1 MKSMTCLVKRAEYAP
16 PYGAAVVVTSER
28 VARYGSMTDA
38 SRAPR
43 ILRPT
48 VRSEIEP
55 ELAAAVPHLP
65 GPAAW
70 RARLL
75 LPLAFTGGLAS
86 LGIEFAAAR
95 LLAPFFGQSL
105 FIWGTLIGLILIY
118 LTIGYYAGGRLA
130 DRRPDARL
138 LFQITA
144 AAALLTA
151 AIPIVSRPILSL
163 AQTGFAQLS
172 VGLVLGSLLS
182 VIILFAAPVI
192 LLGMVSPFVIRLR
205 IRQLE
210 TAGNAAGAVYALST
224 LGSILGTFLP
234 VFWLIPT
241 YGTRPTIFVLAFLLG
256 TISAVGLYEP
266 GRRRLYLMIP
276 VVILAL
282 ALLSGGGIRAAA
294 YGTRVYETESAYNYI
309 QVVRVG
315 SETQL
320 LLDEGSA
327 IHSIYDPTTLYT
339 HGYWDD
345 VLLAPYFGAG
355 HAPGR
360 VALVGLAGGTVARQ
374 FTAIDGPMPIDGV
387 EIDPKIV
394 DVGRRYFD
402 MTEPNL
408 RVTVADGRYWMATQ
422 AGRYDVILV
431 DAYRQPYI
439 PFYLTTREFFESA
452 KAHLAPDGVL
462 AINVGRTPTDNR
474 LVDALSGT
482 LNAVF
487 DNVYVID
494 SNRRF
499 TNSVIYATSSP
510 AGVDQFVARAK
521 AETNPRLRPIALEAL
536 QTGNVRKVPA
546 NGIVFTDDLAP
557 VERLIDDIILSYIR
571 TSR

>member
-1 MKSMTCLVKRAEYAP
+1 M
-16 PYGAAVVVTSER
+16 
-28 VARYGSMTDA
+28 
-38 SRAPR
+38 
-43 ILRPT
+43 RP
-48 VRSEIEP
+48 EITP
-55 ELAAAVPHLP
+55 ELAALP
-65 GPAAW
+65 QLTSPAAAW
-70 RARLL
+70 RRRLL

-130 DRRPDARL
+130 DRRPDSRL
-138 LFQITA
+138 LFQLTA

-163 AQTGFAQLS
+163 AQSGFAQVS

-182 VIILFAAPVI
+182 VIVLFAAPVI

-205 IRQLE
+205 IRELE

-224 LGSILGTFLP
+224 LGSILGTFVP

-241 YGTRPTIFVLAFLLG
+241 YGTRPTIFILAFVLG
-256 TISAVGLYEP
+256 AISAVGLYEP
-266 GRRRLYLMIP
+266 GRRRLYLLIP
-276 VVILAL
+276 ALIVGL
-282 ALLSGGGIRAAA
+282 ALLSGGAIRAAA
-294 YGTRVYETESAYNYI
+294 YGTRVFETESAYNYI
-309 QVVRVG
+309 QVVQAG
-315 SETQL
+315 TETQL

-327 IHSIYDPTTLYT
+327 VHSIYDPTSLYT

-345 VLLAPYFGAG
+345 VLLAPYFGSG
-355 HAPGR
+355 QVPR
-360 VALVGLAGGTVARQ
+360 RIALVGLAGGTVARQ
-374 FTAIDGPMPIDGV
+374 FTAVDGAIPIDGV
-387 EIDPKIV
+387 ELDPKIV

-408 RVTVADGRYWMATQ
+408 HVTVADGRYWMATRV
-422 AGRYDVILV
+422 GRYDVILI

-439 PFYLTTREFFESA
+439 PFYLTTREFFENA
-452 KAHLAPDGVL
+452 KAHLQPDGVL

-487 DNVYVID
+487 PNVFTIET
-494 SNRRF
+494 NARF
-499 TNSVIYATSSP
+499 TNTVIYATSSP
-510 AGVDQFVARAK
+510 ATVKQFVTRAR
-521 AETNPRLRPIALEAL
+521 AETNLKLQPIIAAALA
-536 QTGNVRKVPA
+536 TGNIRRVPA

-571 TSR
+571 SSR

>member
-1 MKSMTCLVKRAEYAP
+1 M
-16 PYGAAVVVTSER
+16 
-28 VARYGSMTDA
+28 A
-38 SRAPR
+38 S
-43 ILRPT
+43 
-48 VRSEIEP
+48 
-55 ELAAAVPHLP
+55 VPQLP
-65 GPAAW
+65 SPAASW
-70 RARLL
+70 RQRLL

-138 LFQITA
+138 LFQLA
-144 AAALLTA
+144 GAAALLTA
-151 AIPIVSRPILSL
+151 AIPIVSRPILSV
-163 AQTGFAQLS
+163 AQSGFAQVS
-172 VGLVLGSLLS
+172 VGLALGSLIS
-182 VIILFAAPVI
+182 VIVLFAAPVI

-205 IRQLE
+205 IRELE

-256 TISAVGLYEP
+256 AISTAGLYEP
-266 GRRRLYLMIP
+266 GRRRLYLLLP
-276 VVILAL
+276 VVIVAL
-282 ALLSGGGIRAAA
+282 GLLSGGAIRGAA
-294 YGTRVYETESAYNYI
+294 YGVRVYETESAYNYI
-309 QVVRVG
+309 QVIRTG
-315 SETQL
+315 TETQL

-327 IHSIYDPTTLYT
+327 VHSIYDPTSLYT

-345 VLLAPYFGAG
+345 ALLARYFGSG
-355 HAPGR
+355 RAPSR

-408 RVTVADGRYWMATQ
+408 TVTVADGRYW
-422 AGRYDVILV
+422 ILV

-452 KAHLAPDGVL
+452 KAHLKPDGVL
-462 AINVGRTPTDNR
+462 AINVGRTPADNR

-487 DNVYVID
+487 PNVFVLD

-510 AGVDQFVARAK
+510 ASVDQFIARAG
-521 AETNPRLRPIALEAL
+521 AETNPKLQPIAAEAL
-536 QTGNVRKVPA
+536 QTGGVRQVRA

-571 TSR
+571 SSR

>member
-1 MKSMTCLVKRAEYAP
+1 
-16 PYGAAVVVTSER
+16 
-28 VARYGSMTDA
+28 
-38 SRAPR
+38 
-43 ILRPT
+43 
-48 VRSEIEP
+48 VRSEIES
-55 ELAAAVPHLP
+55 ELAGRRQLP
-65 GPAAW
+65 SPASLW
-70 RARLL
+70 RGRLL

-151 AIPIVSRPILSL
+151 AIPLVSRPILSL

-182 VIILFAAPVI
+182 VIVLFAAPVI

-241 YGTRPTIFVLAFLLG
+241 YGTRPTIFILALLLG
-256 TISAVGLYEP
+256 AISTAGLVES
-266 GRRRLYLMIP
+266 GRRRLYLLVP
-276 VVILAL
+276 VVILVL
-282 ALLSGGGIRAAA
+282 GLLSGGAIRGAA
-294 YGTRVYETESAYNYI
+294 YGTRVYETESAYSYI
-309 QVVRVG
+309 QVIRQG

-320 LLDEGSA
+320 LLDEGTA
-327 IHSIYDPTTLYT
+327 VHSIYDPTTLYT

-345 VLLAPYFGAG
+345 VLLAPYFGDG

-374 FTAIDGPMPIDGV
+374 FTAIDGPLPIDGV
-387 EIDPKIV
+387 EIDPKLV

-408 RVTVADGRYWMATQ
+408 HVTVADGRYWMATQ

-439 PFYLTTREFFESA
+439 PFYLTTREFFQSA
-452 KAHLAPDGVL
+452 KAHLTPGGVL
-462 AINVGRTPTDNR
+462 AINVGRTPSDTR

-487 DNVYVID
+487 PRVFVIE

-499 TNSVIYATSSP
+499 TNSVLFATSGP
-510 AGVDQFVARAK
+510 ASVDRFVSLARS
-521 AETNPRLRPIALEAL
+521 ETNPKLQPIIADALA
-536 QTGNVRKVPA
+536 TGDIHQVPPD
-546 NGIVFTDDLAP
+546 GIVFTDDLAP

-571 TSR
+571 SSR

>member
-1 MKSMTCLVKRAEYAP
+1 MAAASFVTCERAAGYRLLTGGRA
-16 PYGAAVVVTSER
+16 
-28 VARYGSMTDA
+28 
-38 SRAPR
+38 APR
-43 ILRPT
+43 ILKRTLRP
-48 VRSEIEP
+48 EIELHP
-55 ELAAAVPHLP
+55 VPRLP
-65 GPAAW
+65 SPAASW
-70 RARLL
+70 RQRLL

-138 LFQITA
+138 LFQLAA

-151 AIPIVSRPILSL
+151 AIPIVSRPILSV
-163 AQTGFAQLS
+163 AQSGFAQVS
-172 VGLVLGSLLS
+172 VGLVLGSLIS
-182 VIILFAAPVI
+182 VIVLFAAPVI

-205 IRQLE
+205 IRHLE

-256 TISAVGLYEP
+256 AISTAGLYEP
-266 GRRRLYLMIP
+266 GRRRLYLLIP
-276 VVILAL
+276 VLILVL
-282 ALLSGGGIRAAA
+282 ALLSGGAIRGAA
-294 YGTRVYETESAYNYI
+294 YGERVYETESAYNYI
-309 QVVRVG
+309 QVIRSG
-315 SETQL
+315 NETQL

-327 IHSIYDPTTLYT
+327 VHSIYDPTSLYT

-345 VLLAPYFGAG
+345 ALLAPYFGSG

-402 MTEPNL
+402 MNEPNL
-408 RVTVADGRYWMATQ
+408 HVTVADGRYWMATQ
-422 AGRYDVILV
+422 
-431 DAYRQPYI
+431 
-439 PFYLTTREFFESA
+439 ESA
-452 KAHLAPDGVL
+452 KAHLSPGGVL

-487 DNVYVID
+487 ENVFVLD

-510 AGVDQFVARAK
+510 ASVDQFIARAG
-521 AETNPRLRPIALEAL
+521 AETNPKLQPIAAEAL
-536 QTGNVRKVPA
+536 QTGGVRQVRP

-571 TSR
+571 SSG

>member
-1 MKSMTCLVKRAEYAP
+1 MKSMTCLLERAEFGV
-16 PYGAAVVVTSER
+16 PYGAADVVTRER
-28 VARYGSMTDA
+28 VAGHRSVTVDHGP
-38 SRAPR
+38 PR
-43 ILRPT
+43 ILRRS
-48 VRSEIEP
+48 VRPEIES
-55 ELAAAVPHLP
+55 E
-65 GPAAW
+65 PAALP
-70 RARLL
+70 RLPSPAAGLRYSLL

-130 DRRPDARL
+130 DGRPDARL
-138 LFQITA
+138 LFQLTA

-163 AQTGFAQLS
+163 AQTGFAQIS
-172 VGLVLGSLLS
+172 VGLVLGSLIS
-182 VIILFAAPVI
+182 VLVLFAAPVI

-205 IRQLE
+205 IRQLD

-256 TISAVGLYEP
+256 VVSTAGLYEP
-266 GRRRLYLMIP
+266 GRHRLYLLIP
-276 VVILAL
+276 VVIGVL

-294 YGTRVYETESAYNYI
+294 YGTRVYEAESAYNYI
-309 QVVRVG
+309 QVVRTG
-315 SETQL
+315 NEMQL

-327 IHSIYDPTTLYT
+327 VHSIYDPTTLYT

-345 VLLAPYFGAG
+345 VLLAPYFGS
-355 HAPGR
+355 GR
-360 VALVGLAGGTVARQ
+360 VPARIALVGLAGGTVARQ
-374 FTAIDGPMPIDGV
+374 FTEIDGPIPIDGV

-394 DVGRRYFD
+394 EVGRRYFD

-408 RVTVADGRYWMATQ
+408 HVTVADGRYWMATQ
-422 AGRYDVILV
+422 AERYDVILV

-439 PFYLTTREFFESA
+439 PFYLTTREFFQSA
-452 KAHLAPDGVL
+452 KAHMARDGVL
-462 AINVGRTPTDNR
+462 AINVGRTPTDTR

-487 DNVYVID
+487 PNVFVIE
-494 SNRRF
+494 SNRRY
-499 TNSVIYATSSP
+499 TNSVIYATAS
-510 AGVDQFVARAK
+510 AVTVDQFIARAQ
-521 AETNPRLRPIALEAL
+521 AETNPKLQPIVAEAL
-536 QTGNVRKVPA
+536 VSGDVRRVGP

-557 VERLIDDIILSYIR
+557 VERLIDDIILGYIR

>member
-1 MKSMTCLVKRAEYAP
+1 MAPASLLHLNGRRVTGLLTGGRA
-16 PYGAAVVVTSER
+16 
-28 VARYGSMTDA
+28 
-38 SRAPR
+38 APR
-43 ILRPT
+43 ILKRTLRP
-48 VRSEIEP
+48 EIES
-55 ELAAAVPHLP
+55 ELASVPRLP
-65 GPAAW
+65 SPAASW
-70 RARLL
+70 RQRLL

-138 LFQITA
+138 LFQLA
-144 AAALLTA
+144 GAAALLTA
-151 AIPIVSRPILSL
+151 AIPILSRPILSL
-163 AQTGFAQLS
+163 AQSGFAQVS
-172 VGLVLGSLLS
+172 VGLVLGSLIS
-182 VIILFAAPVI
+182 VIVLFAAPVI

-205 IRQLE
+205 IRELE

-256 TISAVGLYEP
+256 AISTAGLYEP
-266 GRRRLYLMIP
+266 GRRRLYLLLP
-276 VVILAL
+276 VVIVAL
-282 ALLSGGGIRAAA
+282 GLLSGGAIRGAA
-294 YGTRVYETESAYNYI
+294 YGVRVYETESAYNYI
-309 QVVRVG
+309 QVIRTG
-315 SETQL
+315 TETQL

-327 IHSIYDPTTLYT
+327 VHSIYDPTSLYT

-345 VLLAPYFGAG
+345 ALLAPYFGSG
-355 HAPGR
+355 RAPSR

-408 RVTVADGRYWMATQ
+408 HVTVADGRYWMATQ
-422 AGRYDVILV
+422 AGQYDVILV

-439 PFYLTTREFFESA
+439 PFYLTTREFFETA
-452 KAHLAPDGVL
+452 KAHLNPGGVL

-487 DNVYVID
+487 PNVFVLD

-510 AGVDQFVARAK
+510 ASVDQFAARAS
-521 AETNPRLRPIALEAL
+521 AETNPKLQPIAAEAL
-536 QTGNVRKVPA
+536 QTGGVRQVRA

-571 TSR
+571 SSR

>member
-1 MKSMTCLVKRAEYAP
+1 L
-16 PYGAAVVVTSER
+16 
-28 VARYGSMTDA
+28 
-38 SRAPR
+38 R
-43 ILRPT
+43 ILKPTLRP
-48 VRSEIEP
+48 EIES
-55 ELAAAVPHLP
+55 ELGVPHL
-65 GPAAW
+65 ADA
-70 RARLL
+70 RAVWQRQLL

-130 DRRPDARL
+130 DRRPVPTL
-138 LFQITA
+138 LLQLTA
-144 AAALLTA
+144 AAALWTA
-151 AIPIVSRPILSL
+151 AIPPASRPILSV
-163 AQTGFAQLS
+163 AQSGFAQIS
-172 VGLVLGSLLS
+172 VGLVLGSLIS
-182 VIILFAAPVI
+182 VIVLFAVPVV

-224 LGSILGTFLP
+224 LGSILGTFVP
-234 VFWLIPT
+234 VFWLIPSF
-241 YGTRPTIFVLAFLLG
+241 GTRSAIFILAFLLG
-256 TISAVGLYEP
+256 VISAAGLY
-266 GRRRLYLMIP
+266 GSGVRR
-276 VVILAL
+276 L
-282 ALLSGGGIRAAA
+282 ALLIPLLIAVLALFSGGAIRAAA

-309 QVVRVG
+309 QVVRSG
-315 SETQL
+315 TETQL
-320 LLDEGSA
+320 LLDEGTA
-327 IHSIYDPTTLYT
+327 VHSIYDPTTLYT

-345 VLLAPYFGAG
+345 VLLAPDFGSG
-355 HAPGR
+355 QRPSR

-374 FTAIDGPMPIDGV
+374 FTAIDGPIPIDGV

-408 RVTVADGRYWMATQ
+408 HVTVADGRYWMATQ
-422 AGRYDVILV
+422 AARYDVILI

-452 KAHLAPDGVL
+452 KAHLSSNGVL
-462 AINVGRTPTDNR
+462 AINVGRTPTDRR

-487 DNVYVID
+487 PRVFVID
-494 SNRRF
+494 TNVRF
-499 TNSVIYATSSP
+499 TNTVIYATSSP
-510 AGVDQFVARAK
+510 TTVDEFKARAQ
-521 AETNPRLRPIALEAL
+521 AETNPKLLPIVSEAL
-536 QTGNVRKVPA
+536 QTGNVRLAPP

-557 VERLIDDIILSYIR
+557 VERLIDEIILSYIR

>member
-1 MKSMTCLVKRAEYAP
+1 MRPEIKPEF
-16 PYGAAVVVTSER
+16 AALPQL
-28 VARYGSMTDA
+28 GSPA
-38 SRAPR
+38 
-43 ILRPT
+43 
-48 VRSEIEP
+48 
-55 ELAAAVPHLP
+55 
-65 GPAAW
+65 AAW
-70 RARLL
+70 RRRLL
-75 LPLAFTGGLAS
+75 LPLAFAGGLAS

-130 DRRPDARL
+130 DRRPDSRL
-138 LFQITA
+138 LFRLTA

-151 AIPIVSRPILSL
+151 AIPIVSRPILSI
-163 AQTGFAQLS
+163 AQSGFAQLS
-172 VGLVLGSLLS
+172 VGLVLGSLIS

-205 IRQLE
+205 IRELE

-224 LGSILGTFLP
+224 MGSILGTFVP

-256 TISAVGLYEP
+256 AISAAGLYEP
-266 GRRRLYLMIP
+266 GRRRLYLLIP
-276 VVILAL
+276 VLIIVL
-282 ALLSGGGIRAAA
+282 ALLSGGAIRPAT
-294 YGTRVYETESAYNYI
+294 YGTRVFETESAYNYI
-309 QVVRVG
+309 QVVKSG
-315 SETQL
+315 TEIQL

-327 IHSIYDPTTLYT
+327 VHSIYDPTSLYT

-345 VLLAPYFGAG
+345 VLLAPYFGSG
-355 HAPGR
+355 RIPGR

-387 EIDPKIV
+387 ELDPKIV
-394 DVGRRYFD
+394 DVGRRYFQ

-408 RVTVADGRYWMATQ
+408 HVTVADGRYWMATQ
-422 AGRYDVILV
+422 AGHYDVILV

-452 KAHLAPDGVL
+452 KAHLQPDGVL

-487 DNVYVID
+487 PHVFTIETNQ
-494 SNRRF
+494 RF
-499 TNSVIYATSSP
+499 TNTVIYATSAP
-510 AGVDQFVARAK
+510 ASVDQFLARAR
-521 AETNPRLRPIALEAL
+521 AETNSKLQPIIADALA
-536 QTGNVRKVPA
+536 TGNIHRVPS

-571 TSR
+571 SSR